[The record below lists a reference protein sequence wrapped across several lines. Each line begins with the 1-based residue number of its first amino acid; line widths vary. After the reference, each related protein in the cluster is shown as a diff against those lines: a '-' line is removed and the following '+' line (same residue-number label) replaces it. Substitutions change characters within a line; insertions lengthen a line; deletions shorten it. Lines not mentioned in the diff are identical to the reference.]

1 MFTHR
6 KGRFYLGST
15 SFALPNECLIDTK
28 TPIVSHNSIIIK
40 PLDQPFQI
48 YISFYPSGKD
58 AFGSIRELV
67 CDWLKATG
75 VKQEYYSCGTGW
87 STFYGNKKSS
97 FYEVWF
103 DMKTPVLDE
112 MGHLLRTLTVEVR
125 TDTMDG
131 VKTAIKCALFQE
143 LLESIEL

>member
-6 KGRFYLGST
+6 KGGFYLGST
-15 SFALPNECLIDTK
+15 SFAMPNECLIDTK
-28 TPIVSHNSIIIK
+28 TR
-40 PLDQPFQI
+40 
-48 YISFYPSGKD
+48 FYQSGKD

-67 CDWLKATG
+67 CDWSKATG

-103 DMKTPVLDE
+103 DMKTLVLDE